1 MTFIKWTDSLS
12 VGVAEIDEQHKNLIN
27 LINSLH
33 DAMLKRQGKEVLAD
47 ILDKLAAYTVYH
59 FSTEEKFMEQCNY
72 QGLYYHKKEH
82 EKFVD
87 KIDSF
92 IRDYQADKLG
102 LTIELMAFL
111 KDWISNHILVT
122 DKKYAALF
130 NEKGIV

>member
-1 MTFIKWTDSLS
+1 MAIIKWTESLS
-12 VGVAEIDEQHKNLIN
+12 VGVAEIDEQHQNLIN